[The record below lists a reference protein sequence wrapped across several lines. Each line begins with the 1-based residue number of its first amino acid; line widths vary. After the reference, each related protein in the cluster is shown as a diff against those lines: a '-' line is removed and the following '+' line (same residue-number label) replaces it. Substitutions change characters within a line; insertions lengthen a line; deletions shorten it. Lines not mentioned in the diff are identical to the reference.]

1 MAVDDKVVI
10 GQTHAA
16 DDAEAVLI
24 GYLLGVEA
32 LRAGKQALMWLTK
45 DGVQLATKGYSDDI
59 VVPGAPSIKDLHA
72 EYIDK
77 GGRFFACSIADSCRR
92 QRGGPRIGDAIGIE
106 ASAKAYVD
114 GLNKLARLPT
124 ATA

>member
-1 MAVDDKVVI
+1 MAADDKVVI

-45 DGVQLATKGYSDDI
+45 DGVHLPPRATPTTSWCLERRRSKTFTPSTSTKAAGSSPARSVSRHTVSKQPNGYK
-59 VVPGAPSIKDLHA
+59 APKSKAPRRCTSSPQA
-72 EYIDK
+72 E
-77 GGRFFACSIADSCRR
+77 
-92 QRGGPRIGDAIGIE
+92 P
-106 ASAKAYVD
+106 
-114 GLNKLARLPT
+114 
-124 ATA
+124 